1 MSGLG
6 YALVDARMTAANA
19 RRELH
24 EQRARWG
31 ATPLGTTLVQA
42 AERRRDDAL
51 SRAARIV
58 AAMEASADDVFPF
71 DHDPAFAIV
80 RVRP

>member
-1 MSGLG
+1 VSGLG

-19 RRELH
+19 RREMH

-31 ATPLGTTLVQA
+31 ATPLGAMLMQA

-51 SRAARIV
+51 SRAERLI
-58 AAMEASADDVFPF
+58 AAMDASPDDVFPF
-71 DHDPAFAIV
+71 DHDPAFSIV
-80 RVRP
+80 RVRS